1 MIRIVKMM
9 DALKAKKCVVS
20 SAKKK
25 MNVMKDCDASFI
37 DDPGK
42 CESADIVGSSA
53 IELFSSKAAKAISII
68 QSIEVQ
74 KKQLEEDG
82 KKMREAVKEAME
94 EYGITKFSNDV
105 LEIAYIKEGK
115 RTTVDSKRLKAELP
129 NVFND
134 YSKTSKVSAS
144 IRIKLKD
151 DGKENES

>member
-1 MIRIVKMM
+1 MINCKN
-9 DALKAKKCVVS
+9 DGCPKG
-20 SAKKK
+20 KK
-25 MNVMKDCDASFI
+25 MCCFFCEEKNECLQSCDASFV

-42 CESADIVGSSA
+42 CELADIVGSSA

-105 LEIAYIKEGK
+105 LEISYIKEGK
-115 RTTVDSKRLKAELP
+115 RTSLDSKKLKAELP
-129 NVFND
+129 KVFDD

-151 DGKENES
+151 DGNKNES